1 MSDPHTNIF
10 HAYRGSTSSEEAS
23 VRQLEDNFTRALV
36 IILNHVRES
45 GARMALLDALHVPT
59 PHQDKAYH
67 CQLQVSAASPDW
79 PEPSKRRLLV
89 IHGGPVLTTTESP
102 GDGMTGRADAVITT
116 GDFLLAVE
124 SKLGDHVQQSQLDR
138 HCETLGIPKTGIS
151 NVTWSELARVV
162 RRILAN
168 RPAEPVAR
176 FVLEQFE
183 EYLRMNGFGGL
194 TQDHFTFFA
203 QASSDRD
210 PLVKDGIRRALREI
224 GDEVARSTGT
234 SWIPHVMNIRM
245 DQSDAG
251 VVLESGKR
259 AEKPHL
265 TISIDAAGLSIF
277 ANVEL
282 QGPYTQFVKAW
293 QANPSTLIEIIRQL
307 GSMPVQSADDIPWHF
322 RVVRRVSL
330 GRPRE
335 FHYWPS
341 VDIAANTLAGWS
353 DDMIHQFVDRVTEKP
368 EGEGAPE
375 IMFVRSYPVP
385 VVFGSDQL
393 SNRLSA
399 DAVQLES
406 FFNWI
411 GEPFQESIP

>member
-10 HAYRGSTSSEEAS
+10 HAYRGPASSEEVSA
-23 VRQLEDNFTRALV
+23 RQLEDNLTRALV
-36 IILNHVRES
+36 ITLNHVRES

-59 PHQDKAYH
+59 LHQDKAYH
-67 CQLQVSAASPDW
+67 CHLQVSAASPDW
-79 PEPSKRRLLV
+79 PNPSKRRLLV
-89 IHGGPVLTTTESP
+89 IHGGPVLATTGSSS
-102 GDGMTGRADAVITT
+102 DADTGRADAVIATE
-116 GDFLLAVE
+116 DFLLAIE
-124 SKLGDHVQQSQLDR
+124 SKLGDQVQQSQLDR
-138 HCETLGIPKTGIS
+138 HRETLGILETGIS
-151 NVTWSELARVV
+151 NVTWSDLVRVV
-162 RRILAN
+162 RRILAK
-168 RPAEPVAR
+168 RPAEPIAR

-203 QASSDRD
+203 QAPSDRD
-210 PLVKDGIRRALREI
+210 PLVKEGIRRALREI
-224 GDEVARSTGT
+224 GDEVARSSGT
-234 SWIPHVMNIRM
+234 SWTPHVMNIRM
-245 DQSDAG
+245 DQPEAG
-251 VVLESGKR
+251 AVLETGTR

-293 QANPSTLIEIIRQL
+293 QVNPSTLIETIRQL
-307 GSMPVQSADDIPWHF
+307 GNVPVQSADDIPWHF

-335 FHYWPS
+335 YHYWSS
-341 VDIAANTLAGWS
+341 VDIAANTLADWP
-353 DDMIHQFVDRVTEKP
+353 DEMIHQFVDRVTEKP

-385 VVFGSDQL
+385 VVLGSDQL
-393 SNRLSA
+393 SERLSA
-399 DAVQLES
+399 DAAQLES

-411 GEPFQESIP
+411 GVPFRESIA

>member
-10 HAYRGSTSSEEAS
+10 HAYRGSASSEEAS
-23 VRQLEDNFTRALV
+23 ERQLEDNFTRALV
-36 IILNHVRES
+36 ITLNHVRQS
-45 GARMALLDALHVPT
+45 GARMALLDALQVP
-59 PHQDKAYH
+59 PLHQDKAYH

-79 PEPSKRRLLV
+79 PDPSKRRLLV
-89 IHGGPVLTTTESP
+89 IHGGSVLVTTGSP
-102 GDGMTGRADAVITT
+102 SDAIIGRADAVITT
-116 GDFLLAVE
+116 DDFLLAIE
-124 SKLGDHVQQSQLDR
+124 SKLGDQVQQSQLDR
-138 HCETLGIPKTGIS
+138 HRETLGILETGIS

-162 RRILAN
+162 RRILAK
-168 RPAEPVAR
+168 RLEEPIAG

-203 QASSDRD
+203 QAPTVRD

-234 SWIPHVMNIRM
+234 SWTPHVMNIRM

-251 VVLESGKR
+251 VVLETGTR

-265 TISIDAAGLSIF
+265 TISIDAAGLNIF

-293 QANPSTLIEIIRQL
+293 RTNPSALIEIIRQL
-307 GSMPVQSADDIPWHF
+307 GRMPVQSADDIPWHF
-322 RVVRRVSL
+322 CTVRRVSL
-330 GRPRE
+330 GRPRD

-341 VDIAANTLAGWS
+341 VDIAANTLADWP
-353 DDMIHQFVDRVTEKP
+353 DEMIHQFVDRVTEKP
-368 EGEGAPE
+368 ENEGAPE

-385 VVFGSDQL
+385 VVLESDQL
-393 SNRLSA
+393 SNRLST
-399 DAVQLES
+399 DAVQLEQ

-411 GEPFQESIP
+411 GVPFQQSIT